1 MFETNATLAKSLM
14 PLSPAL
20 FEATALDSWL
30 NSHLIQVAGQWASL
44 ISISQPKPVELA
56 ARVETWKQQI
66 ELVDLHQ
73 SSLDLMRDY
82 RSDAIKTIL
91 FASLLI
97 IALLLFEQKE
107 ARRVLWI
114 VLTVMASLTVTVF
127 VVTSL
132 HDGLTIIHLVALLL
146 VMGLGLDYALFVS
159 RKETEV
165 EQKATRHA
173 VVACALTTTMTFG
186 ILAGSSIPMLKFIG
200 LTIAIG
206 SAASFILA
214 FAGSRVSKR
223 EIS

>member
-1 MFETNATLAKSLM
+1 
-14 PLSPAL
+14 
-20 FEATALDSWL
+20 
-30 NSHLIQVAGQWASL
+30 
-44 ISISQPKPVELA
+44 
-56 ARVETWKQQI
+56 
-66 ELVDLHQ
+66 
-73 SSLDLMRDY
+73 MRDY

-132 HDGLTIIHLVALLL
+132 HAGLTIIHLVALLL

-159 RKETEV
+159 RTETEV

-206 SAASFILA
+206 SATSFILA
-214 FAGSRVSKR
+214 FAGSRVSK
-223 EIS
+223 

>member
-1 MFETNATLAKSLM
+1 
-14 PLSPAL
+14 
-20 FEATALDSWL
+20 
-30 NSHLIQVAGQWASL
+30 
-44 ISISQPKPVELA
+44 
-56 ARVETWKQQI
+56 
-66 ELVDLHQ
+66 
-73 SSLDLMRDY
+73 
-82 RSDAIKTIL
+82 
-91 FASLLI
+91 
-97 IALLLFEQKE
+97 
-107 ARRVLWI
+107 
-114 VLTVMASLTVTVF
+114 MASLTVTVF

-132 HDGLTIIHLVALLL
+132 HAGLTIIHLVALLL

-206 SAASFILA
+206 SVASFILA